1 MKMIPQPTEFGLQQK
16 KKKSVNEV
24 FLFLLD
30 YWRDMRT

>member
-1 MKMIPQPTEFGLQQK
+1 MKMIPQPTEFGLQQ